1 MISTHTSVQFINHA
15 SFKVNFENITLLTD
29 PWYQGD
35 SFHKGW
41 NLLIEQSKDEIVSI
55 LKNVT
60 HIWISHEHPDH
71 FSINFFNNYKEIIQN
86 QKIIILFQE
95 TRDNRV
101 KKFFLQNKF
110 EFITLKFKKTFV
122 LNQNFKITCIKDGF
136 YDSALFIETK
146 DKKILNLNDCLVN
159 TAERANE
166 ILNIT
171 GECDILFT
179 QFSYAAWKGGERNL
193 SWRKLAAQEK
203 LDSIFL
209 QVKKFKPSQ
218 IVPFASFIYL
228 SNESN
233 KYLNDSVNTPQ
244 NVLEKLKNTEV
255 LVNIVKPFDYIE
267 DNELLNKIKQAND
280 FWENK
285 FGNIFKNKFNKYD
298 LVEVTE
304 LQKYFKKYQ
313 ARVFSKNSKIFIKLC
328 RLISPIKIFQPII
341 IELDDLNTTIV
352 LDILSKSIKTVNL
365 NPDLAMSSE
374 SLKFILQFPFG
385 FDTLTVNGCFEEINK
400 NGFSKATKALAIENL
415 NNIGL
420 SFRPSILLSFKT
432 IFLFLQRLKEV
443 NKKI

>member
-101 KKFFLQNKF
+101 KNFFLQNKF

-218 IVPFASFIYL
+218 IVPFASFIYF

-244 NVLEKLKNTEV
+244 NVLEKLTNTEV
-255 LVNIVKPFDYIE
+255 LVNIMKPFDYIE

-285 FGNIFKNKFNKYD
+285 FDNIFKNKFNKYD